1 MRLHGRVGGPTRA
14 LSLPPHDGTLLFC
27 RLPSIQMGSF
37 FYRVL
42 LLVGVT
48 APIVC
53 MSASNFSP
61 SNRESPRPPSVKSN
75 PASKVS
81 PSNTVFAF
89 SLYQRLVQENPGQN
103 ILFSPVSISTSLAML
118 SLGARSATK
127 TQILRS
133 LGFDLLS
140 TPEPTIHL
148 GFEHLVHSLNVCHKD
163 RELRMG
169 SVLFIRK
176 ELQLQANFLDRVKK
190 LYGTKVFSEDFS
202 DTYTAQARINRY
214 VEKETKGKVVDV
226 IQDLD
231 SQTAMVLV
239 NHIFFKGEVE
249 FLFSSFLLSFFPFP
263 FLFIYF
269 ECFICLF
276 VYFLSRVLMYFKM
289 ASIML
294 L

>member
-1 MRLHGRVGGPTRA
+1 MGP
-14 LSLPPHDGTLLFC
+14 
-27 RLPSIQMGSF
+27 SF
-37 FYRVL
+37 YQVL
-42 LLVGVT
+42 LWVGFT
-48 APIVC
+48 APIFCV
-53 MSASNFSP
+53 SLSNSNP
-61 SNRESPRPPSVKSN
+61 GNRESPRPPSVKSN

-81 PSNTVFAF
+81 PSNTMFAF
-89 SLYQRLVQENPGQN
+89 SLYRRLVQESPGQN
-103 ILFSPVSISTSLAML
+103 VLFSPVSISTSLAML

-133 LGFDLLS
+133 LGFDLMGM
-140 TPEPTIHL
+140 PEPTIHL
-148 GFEHLVHSLNVCHKD
+148 GFEYLVHSLNACHKD
-163 RELRMG
+163 RDLRMG

-202 DTYTAQARINRY
+202 NAVTAQARINSY

-249 FLFSSFLLSFFPFP
+249 FLFSFISLFFIYLFFFPFLSFP
-263 FLFIYF
+263 FTWV
-269 ECFICLF
+269 FIC
-276 VYFLSRVLMYFKM
+276 FLSRGCMCSKM

-294 L
+294 CN